1 MHDDRPADVSPV
13 LRVLSGIGGFIV
25 AVLAF
30 FVSLGAALGAPIG
43 LAFAR
48 RSARRRN
55 RQPTRLGLF
64 FGSIIASAITGIAI
78 WGVLVAFIPRP
89 SQKELNSA
97 VDQAQA
103 RRESR
108 LPAWYSKTFPQAER
122 TDSATNEMMR
132 SPQFFRAFMLFGA
145 VILGGF
151 FGAVGG
157 SLGWCASRL
166 LTFARA
172 PAIGG
177 T

>member
-1 MHDDRPADVSPV
+1 M

-25 AVLAF
+25 AVAAF
-30 FVSLGAALGAPIG
+30 FVSFGAALGAPIG

-55 RQPTRLGLF
+55 REATRLGLF
-64 FGSIIASAITGIAI
+64 FGSMTASAITGIAI
-78 WGVLVAFIPRP
+78 WGVLAAFIPQP
-89 SQKELNSA
+89 SQKALNSA

-108 LPAWYSKTFPQAER
+108 LPEWYSKTFPQAVS
-122 TDSATNEMMR
+122 TDSATNEMLR
-132 SPQFFRAFMLFGA
+132 SPRFYRAFMLFIAAMIGA
-145 VILGGF
+145 FL
-151 FGAVGG
+151 GAVGG
-157 SLGWCASRL
+157 SLGWCASGL
-166 LTFARA
+166 LTHARA